1 MKEAGLLIDF
11 YQPSIYNES
20 VVKKVISDFHLPLIR
35 ILKMYKSLPFSIS
48 VPLSTVE
55 LWEDFG
61 FESLISELRG
71 LCQNENQSQN
81 ENQGDRIEMLSSSP
95 YGVVLNG
102 LPENIVES
110 QIILN
115 EYGLGYYFGSTRGFE
130 GEPSV
135 VLKDV
140 DGFVSSSSF
149 VDDTVIKILDNL
161 GYKWVAV
168 ENEGQRSG
176 IFGADNCKIKIV
188 NTLNMFNISNGD
200 VQKYVN
206 DEETDCL
213 IIKFSPFR
221 FCCRSYES
229 EDFSEDKSRDIM
241 SEIESFFHSLSDYP
255 FVFRTVGKIVESK
268 AKNPKMS
275 KKINNVVDD
284 DISKLNVSK
293 SRVKKREINKGGE
306 IISSMGEYLSKRFND
321 SRDISSREDL
331 PIIKIWDLDSILGI
345 NDNDLRLFLS
355 SMVVL
360 GKISY
365 IINYDHDNMFT
376 KGGEDFEKKSIE
388 TTVDSVIDSNKEKID
403 KLLSYIED
411 ADTRDNLGK
420 ILYKR

>member
-1 MKEAGLLIDF
+1 
-11 YQPSIYNES
+11 
-20 VVKKVISDFHLPLIR
+20 
-35 ILKMYKSLPFSIS
+35 
-48 VPLSTVE
+48 
-55 LWEDFG
+55 
-61 FESLISELRG
+61 
-71 LCQNENQSQN
+71 
-81 ENQGDRIEMLSSSP
+81 
-95 YGVVLNG
+95 
-102 LPENIVES
+102 
-110 QIILN
+110 
-115 EYGLGYYFGSTRGFE
+115 
-130 GEPSV
+130 
-135 VLKDV
+135 
-140 DGFVSSSSF
+140 
-149 VDDTVIKILDNL
+149 
-161 GYKWVAV
+161 
-168 ENEGQRSG
+168 
-176 IFGADNCKIKIV
+176 
-188 NTLNMFNISNGD
+188 
-200 VQKYVN
+200 
-206 DEETDCL
+206 
-213 IIKFSPFR
+213 
-221 FCCRSYES
+221 
-229 EDFSEDKSRDIM
+229 M

-293 SRVKKREINKGGE
+293 SGVKKREINKGGE

-331 PIIKIWDLDSILGI
+331 PIIKMWGLDSILSI

-365 IINYDHDNMFT
+365 IINYDHDNVFT

>member
-1 MKEAGLLIDF
+1 MKEVGLLIDF
-11 YQPSIYNES
+11 YQPLIHDES

-35 ILKMYKSLPFSIS
+35 ILKMYKSLPFSIN
-48 VPLSTVE
+48 VPLSTIE
-55 LWEDFG
+55 LWENFG
-61 FESLISELRG
+61 FGSLISELRDF
-71 LCQNENQSQN
+71 CQNENQS
-81 ENQGDRIEMLSSSP
+81 DRIEMLSSSP
-95 YGVVLNG
+95 YGMILNG

-110 QIILN
+110 QTILN
-115 EYGLGYYFGSTRGFE
+115 EYGLGYYFGSTQGFE

-135 VLKDV
+135 VLKDI
-140 DGFVSSSSF
+140 DGFVSFSSF
-149 VDDTVIKILDNL
+149 VDDTVIKILNDL
-161 GYKWVAV
+161 GYKWVAI

-188 NTLNMFNISNGD
+188 NTLDMFNISSGNM
-200 VQKYVN
+200 QKYVN
-206 DEETDCL
+206 EEGADCL
-213 IIKFSPFR
+213 IIKLSPFKFCR
-221 FCCRSYES
+221 FYENKN
-229 EDFSEDKSRDIM
+229 FSEDKSKDIM
-241 SEIESFFHSLSDYP
+241 SEIESFLYRLSNSP
-255 FVFRTVGKIVESK
+255 FVFRPVGKIVESK
-268 AKNPKMS
+268 TKTPKMS
-275 KKINNVVDD
+275 KKINDVVDD
-284 DISKLNVSK
+284 GVSKLNVSK
-293 SRVKKREINKGGE
+293 SGAKKREINKGGE

-321 SRDISSREDL
+321 SCDISSREDL

-365 IINYDHDNMFT
+365 IINYDHDNMYT

-411 ADTRDNLGK
+411 SDTRDNLGK

>member
-1 MKEAGLLIDF
+1 M
-11 YQPSIYNES
+11 
-20 VVKKVISDFHLPLIR
+20 
-35 ILKMYKSLPFSIS
+35 
-48 VPLSTVE
+48 
-55 LWEDFG
+55 
-61 FESLISELRG
+61 
-71 LCQNENQSQN
+71 
-81 ENQGDRIEMLSSSP
+81 
-95 YGVVLNG
+95 
-102 LPENIVES
+102 
-110 QIILN
+110 N

-140 DGFVSSSSF
+140 GGFISSSSF
-149 VDDTVIKILDNL
+149 VDDTVIKILNNL

-176 IFGADNCKIKIV
+176 VFGADNCKIKIV

-213 IIKFSPFR
+213 IIKLSPFKFCR
-221 FCCRSYES
+221 FYES

-241 SEIESFFHSLSDYP
+241 SEIESFFHSLSNYP

-268 AKNPKMS
+268 VKNPKMS
-275 KKINNVVDD
+275 KKINDVVDD
-284 DISKLNVSK
+284 DVSKFNVSK
-293 SRVKKREINKGGE
+293 SGVKKREINKGGE
-306 IISSMGEYLSKRFND
+306 IISSMCEYLSKRFD
-321 SRDISSREDL
+321 DFHDISSREDL

-365 IINYDHDNMFT
+365 IINYVHDNICT
-376 KGGEDFEKKSIE
+376 KSGEGFEKKSIE
-388 TTVDSVIDSNKEKID
+388 TTVDSIIDSNKEKID

>member
-102 LPENIVES
+102 LPENIVEP

-149 VDDTVIKILDNL
+149 IDDTVIKILDNL

-176 IFGADNCKIKIV
+176 VFGADNCKIKIV

-213 IIKFSPFR
+213 IIKLSPFR
-221 FCCRSYES
+221 FCRSYES

-255 FVFRTVGKIVESK
+255 FVFRTVGKIVENK

-293 SRVKKREINKGGE
+293 SGVKKREINKGGE

-321 SRDISSREDL
+321 SHDISSRQDL
-331 PIIKIWDLDSILGI
+331 PIIKMWDLDSILSI

-376 KGGEDFEKKSIE
+376 KGGEDFEKKSVE
-388 TTVDSVIDSNKEKID
+388 TIVDSVIDSNKEKID

-411 ADTRDNLGK
+411 TDIRDNLGK

>member
-11 YQPSIYNES
+11 YQPSIHNES

-48 VPLSTVE
+48 VPLSTAE
-55 LWEDFG
+55 LWENFG
-61 FESLISELRG
+61 FESLISELRD
-71 LCQNENQSQN
+71 LRQNENQS
-81 ENQGDRIEMLSSSP
+81 DRIEMLSSSP
-95 YGVVLNG
+95 YDTVLNG

-115 EYGLGYYFGSTRGFE
+115 EYGLGYYFGSTQGFE

-149 VDDTVIKILDNL
+149 VDDTVIKILNNL

-206 DEETDCL
+206 EEETDCL
-213 IIKFSPFR
+213 IIKLSPFR
-221 FCCRSYES
+221 FCRFYES
-229 EDFSEDKSRDIM
+229 GDFSEDKSRDIM
-241 SEIESFFHSLSDYP
+241 SEIESFFYRLSDSP

-275 KKINNVVDD
+275 KKINNAVDD
-284 DISKLNVSK
+284 DVSKFNVSK
-293 SRVKKREINKGGE
+293 SEVKKREINRGDK
-306 IISSMGEYLSKRFND
+306 IISSMCEYLSKRFSD
-321 SRDISSREDL
+321 SHDIGSREDL
-331 PIIKIWDLDSILGI
+331 PVIKIWDLDSILGI
-345 NDNDLRLFLS
+345 NDNDLRLSLS
-355 SMVVL
+355 SVVVL

-365 IINYDHDNMFT
+365 IINYGHDNICT
-376 KGGEDFEKKSIE
+376 KDGEDFEKKSIE
-388 TTVDSVIDSNKEKID
+388 TTVDSIIDSNKEKID

-411 ADTRDNLGK
+411 ADTRGDLGK

>member
-61 FESLISELRG
+61 FESLISELRD
-71 LCQNENQSQN
+71 LRQNENQSQN

-149 VDDTVIKILDNL
+149 IDDTVIKILDNL

-213 IIKFSPFR
+213 IIKLSPFR
-221 FCCRSYES
+221 FCRFYES

-255 FVFRTVGKIVESK
+255 FVFRTIGKIVESK

-284 DISKLNVSK
+284 DVNKLNVSK
-293 SRVKKREINKGGE
+293 SEIKKREINKGGE

-365 IINYDHDNMFT
+365 IINYDHANICT
-376 KGGEDFEKKSIE
+376 KSEEDFEKKSIE

>member
-1 MKEAGLLIDF
+1 VKEAGLLIDF

-115 EYGLGYYFGSTRGFE
+115 EYGLGYYFGSTQGFE
-130 GEPSV
+130 GDPSV
-135 VLKDV
+135 VLKDI

-149 VDDTVIKILDNL
+149 VDDTVIKILNDL
-161 GYKWVAV
+161 GYKWVAI

-188 NTLNMFNISNGD
+188 NTLDMFNISSGNM
-200 VQKYVN
+200 QKYVN
-206 DEETDCL
+206 EEGADCL
-213 IIKFSPFR
+213 IIKLSPFKFCR
-221 FCCRSYES
+221 FYENKN
-229 EDFSEDKSRDIM
+229 FSEDKSRDIM
-241 SEIESFFHSLSDYP
+241 SEIESFLYRLSNSP

-268 AKNPKMS
+268 TKTPKMS
-275 KKINNVVDD
+275 KKINDVVDD
-284 DISKLNVSK
+284 GVNKLNVSE
-293 SRVKKREINKGGE
+293 SDVKKREINKGE
-306 IISSMGEYLSKRFND
+306 KIILSMCEYLSKRFNNF
-321 SRDISSREDL
+321 SGISSREDL
-331 PIIKIWDLDSILGI
+331 PVIKIWDLNSISDI
-345 NDNDLRLFLS
+345 NDIDLRLFLS
-355 SMVVL
+355 SMIVL

-365 IINYDHDNMFT
+365 IINYGYDNVCT
-376 KGGEDFEKKSIE
+376 KGGEDFEKKSME
-388 TTVDSVIDSNKEKID
+388 TAVDSVIGSNKEKID